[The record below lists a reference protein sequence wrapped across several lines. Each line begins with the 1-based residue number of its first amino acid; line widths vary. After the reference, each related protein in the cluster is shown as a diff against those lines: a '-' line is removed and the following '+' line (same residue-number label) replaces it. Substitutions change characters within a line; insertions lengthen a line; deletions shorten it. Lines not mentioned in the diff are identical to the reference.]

1 MFSSDTILGMMVIA
15 VGVYAIVFNKY
26 PGKEISY
33 ENAKKKY
40 NTVNERRVALFDGI
54 FCIIY
59 GITYASLG
67 MIFLLILMLAY
78 YPIRIIFL
86 KLRII

>member
-1 MFSSDTILGMMVIA
+1 MSSSNSILGLIIIA
-15 VGVYAIVFNKY
+15 VGIYAIVCNKY

-40 NTVNERRVALFDGI
+40 NTVNERRVTLFDGI

-59 GITYASLG
+59 GIAYISLG
-67 MIFLLILMLAY
+67 MVFLAILLLAY
-78 YPIRIIFL
+78 YPVRTIFL
-86 KLRII
+86 KLRLI